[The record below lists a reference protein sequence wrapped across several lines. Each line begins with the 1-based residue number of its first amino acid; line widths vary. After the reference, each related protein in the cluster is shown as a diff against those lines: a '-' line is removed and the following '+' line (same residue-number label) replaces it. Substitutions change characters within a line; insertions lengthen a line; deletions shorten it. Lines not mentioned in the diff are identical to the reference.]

1 MNTIK
6 DSMLNDLA
14 ISKNF
19 SDLTFYSFSNEVEAG
34 LIANEAANMLKYNF
48 LYILLNQT
56 INLCNLIYV

>member
-19 SDLTFYSFSNEVEAG
+19 SDLTYYSFANEVEAG

-48 LYILLNQT
+48 LYILLN
-56 INLCNLIYV
+56 